1 VHFYLNVLSLEL
13 RREICRTFF
22 VYLAS
27 LTITQVSHRMF
38 TLFPAPGGLY
48 LMKCPNCQT
57 ENPEGS
63 AFCRKCG
70 NSLHTKTTCPECGH
84 ENLPDSAF
92 CNKCGQPLTEQ
103 KPAPVKTRLKKPSTI
118 QPTSFANGRYQ
129 VKKFLGEGGK
139 KKVYLAHDTL
149 LDRDVAFAL
158 IKTENLD
165 DKGKKRIT
173 REARAMGRL
182 GDHPH
187 IVTVYD
193 IGEHEGQPYMVLP
206 LLPGGDVEGL
216 IEKAPE
222 HKLSLGE
229 VVDIAKA
236 VCRGLVFAHGKG
248 IIHRDLK
255 PGNIWLSADGTAKI
269 GDFGLAVAVDLSRL
283 TQSGMMVGTVSY
295 MPPEQ
300 AMGGQVSEKADL
312 YSLGAMLYEMVTGR
326 PPFVGDDSVS
336 IIGQHINTPP
346 VSPIWH
352 RADLPPA
359 LETLIMQLL
368 EKDPDKRPASAA
380 DVLQALESIDAVK
393 SEPAKEASTMTENPL
408 YRKVFVG
415 REPELRQLQSAFDS
429 AVSGQGALM
438 MVVGE
443 PGIGKTAI
451 CDQLR
456 TYVTLRGG
464 KTLLGHCYE
473 EGSLSLPY
481 LAFVEAMR
489 SYVLSR
495 EVKDLREELGTGAAD
510 VARIVSEIREKLK
523 VKPRPK
529 GDPEEE
535 RYRLMQ
541 AVTGFLSNAA
551 NVQPLLVVL
560 EDLHDSDKGTLDM
573 LTHVSRHLAGTRL
586 LIVGTYRDV
595 EVDRSHP
602 LSAALAELRRISTYG
617 RVLLRGLNPDEVR
630 RMLEGITREEIPWSL
645 AEAVH
650 RQTEGNPLFVQ
661 EVVRYLAEERLI
673 TQKEGH
679 WRPAKDTPLEM
690 SIPEGLRD
698 VIGKRL
704 SLISKECNQLLS
716 IAAVIGRDFR
726 LEVLQ
731 KVSGLTEEEVFN
743 ALEEAKKAAVVEE
756 RTGVG
761 AAVTYRFAHAFFRQT
776 LYEETIAPRRIR
788 LHQQVARALEEIY
801 AGRLEEHAAELAEHF
816 SHSSDNADLEKSVSY
831 GEMAAKRAMD
841 VYAYGEAVRLLDQAV
856 KVQEILDP
864 EDKAKRCD
872 LLLDLCD
879 ALLNVPDARR
889 IIEMEAPAALAM
901 AENIGDDSRAAR
913 VCIAAGYAFAYEQ
926 GVGVF
931 TPERVRWAEHLDRYA
946 RPDTAERV
954 WADASFG
961 LRKYV
966 QGDNSEGKRLLT
978 QALDMAHRTGEIDSQ
993 QTAASWLLHY
1003 SSAPQYTE
1011 ERLRLAEEV
1020 WAGPQVKMKSLIRPE
1035 TRHGA
1040 GEVFLAMGQRERA
1053 EEVWDDLRD
1062 EAARSGH
1069 FRLQLQSV
1077 CMDAVTSVM
1086 DGRLVDAI
1094 AMVEKILARG
1104 EQDGFIGVARLFA
1117 NHPYYRICVYCGEH
1131 LEEIERENSVSLSS
1145 PMAFAVLGWIQ
1156 SYLGRKA
1163 EVSEILEKYVVQ
1175 RPGIGTDEDETRFWV
1190 ETLFLESAVIVGHR
1204 QAAELLLKRLNVPG
1218 LYTTGVSFPTC
1229 IIRHLGGAAALLE
1242 RYDEARKYY
1251 QEAIKVC
1258 TEMPF
1263 RPELALSRLQLAE
1276 MLLEHYPDEKK
1287 EALEHLDF
1295 AIKEFREMKMQPSL
1309 ERALRHKDILT
1320 A

>member
-1 VHFYLNVLSLEL
+1 
-13 RREICRTFF
+13 
-22 VYLAS
+22 
-27 LTITQVSHRMF
+27 
-38 TLFPAPGGLY
+38 
-48 LMKCPNCQT
+48 MKCPHCQAENREGVKFCEDCGARIELVCPNCGAHVLP
-57 ENPEGS
+57 NKR
-63 AFCRKCG
+63 FCG
-70 NSLHTKTTCPECGH
+70 ECGQSL
-84 ENLPDSAF
+84 EE
-92 CNKCGQPLTEQ
+92 K
-103 KPAPVKTRLKKPSTI
+103 APVKPKHKPKKPTTI
-118 QPTSFANGRYQ
+118 EPTSFAGGRYQ

-158 IKTENLD
+158 IKTEKLD
-165 DKGKKRIT
+165 TASRTRIT
-173 REARAMGRL
+173 REAQAMGRL

-193 IGEHEGQPYMVLP
+193 IGDHEGQPYMVLP

-222 HKLSLGE
+222 HKLPLDRAIE
-229 VVDIAKA
+229 ITRA
-236 VCRGLVFAHGKG
+236 VCRGLEFAHGKG

-255 PGNIWLSADGTAKI
+255 PGNVWLSEDGTAKI
-269 GDFGLAVAVDLSRL
+269 GDFGLAVAMDLSRL

-300 AMGGQVSEKADL
+300 AMGGKVTDKADL

-346 VSPIWH
+346 VSPTWH

-359 LETLIMQLL
+359 LEALILQLL
-368 EKDPDKRPASAA
+368 EKDPQGRPESAA
-380 DVLQALESIDAVK
+380 VVRQALESIDAGKVSK
-393 SEPAKEASTMTENPL
+393 EPSNEAPVENPL
-408 YRKVFVG
+408 YRRVFVG
-415 REPELRQLQSAFDS
+415 RESELKQLQSAFDG

-464 KTLLGHCYE
+464 RTLMGHCYE

-489 SYVLSR
+489 SYALSR

-523 VKPRPK
+523 VKPRVK

-573 LTHVSRHLAGTRL
+573 LTHVSRHLSGTRL

-602 LSAALAELRRISTYG
+602 LSAALAELRRVSTYG

-630 RMLEGITREEIPWSL
+630 RMLEGITREEVPWSL

-661 EVVRYLAEERLI
+661 EVVRFLVEEGLL
-673 TQKEGH
+673 TQKEGR
-679 WRPAKDTPLEM
+679 WRAAKDTPLEM

-704 SLISKECNQLLS
+704 SLLSPECNQLLS
-716 IAAVIGRDFR
+716 AAAVIGREFD
-726 LEVLQ
+726 LEILRAVTDLN
-731 KVSGLTEEEVFN
+731 EDAFDN
-743 ALEEAKKAAVVEE
+743 ALNEAIQLSVLEE
-756 RTGVG
+756 RSQVG
-761 AAVTYRFAHAFFRQT
+761 HVHYRFTHAFFRQT
-776 LYEETIAPRRIR
+776 LYEELIAPRRLR
-788 LHQQVARALEEIY
+788 LHQQVARALEKQY
-801 AGRLEEHAAELAEHF
+801 AKRLEEHAVELAEHY
-816 SHSSDNADLEKSVSY
+816 SQSTGAADLKKAVKY
-831 GEMAAKRAMD
+831 GEMAAQRAAN
-841 VYAYGEAVRLLDQAV
+841 VYAYGEAARLLEQTIN
-856 KVQEILDP
+856 VQRVLNPDDNEKI
-864 EDKAKRCD
+864 CD

-879 ALLNVPDARR
+879 NLLLVPDVVRIIDREAPSAFSLAEILDDDARAVRACVCALSAIQLEQGNESWTSPQMFQWAKKANRHAKPETVERARTDMYLGAIKCQEGDISSGLKLLSQGMDLARR
-889 IIEMEAPAALAM
+889 TGDKETM
-901 AENIGDDSRAAR
+901 ATG
-913 VCIAAGYAFAYEQ
+913 AGM
-926 GVGVF
+926 
-931 TPERVRWAEHLDRYA
+931 
-946 RPDTAERV
+946 
-954 WADASFG
+954 
-961 LRKYV
+961 
-966 QGDNSEGKRLLT
+966 LL
-978 QALDMAHRTGEIDSQ
+978 MRRT
-993 QTAASWLLHY
+993 
-1003 SSAPQYTE
+1003 APQHTE
-1011 ERLRLAEEV
+1011 ERIRLTEEF
-1020 WAGPQVKMKSLIRPE
+1020 QSSLSSGYNIW
-1035 TRHGA
+1035 TSSLLT
-1040 GEVFLAMGQRERA
+1040 VLADTYLALGQRHRA
-1053 EEVWDDLRD
+1053 EDFFNEYRSFSQ
-1062 EAARSGH
+1062 RSGN
-1069 FRLQLQSV
+1069 FLVESTSSGY
-1077 CMDAVTSVM
+1077 DAILMAM
-1086 DGRLVDAI
+1086 DGRFDDVKEI
-1094 AMVEKILARG
+1094 AEK
-1104 EQDGFIGVARLFA
+1104 V
-1117 NHPYYRICVYCGEH
+1117 RIR
-1131 LEEIERENSVSLSS
+1131 LEEAGLSRIIHTLVSIATVRARIYQGESLEDREAEIPSGVMVLIPELCLVRAHLGQKEKVS
-1145 PMAFAVLGWIQ
+1145 G
-1156 SYLGRKA
+1156 
-1163 EVSEILEKYVVQ
+1163 ILEEHVVK
-1175 RPGIGTDEDETRFWV
+1175 RPNIGTDEDETDAWKDI
-1190 ETLFLESAVIVGHR
+1190 LFLEASIITEHRKAV
-1204 QAAELLLKRLNVPG
+1204 ELLMNRFVGTSLCTSGFRL
-1218 LYTTGVSFPTC
+1218 TTSTA
-1229 IIRHLGGAAALLE
+1229 RHLGGAAALLG
-1242 RYDEARKYY
+1242 RYDEARQHYL
-1251 QEAIKVC
+1251 EAIKVC
-1258 TEMPF
+1258 TDMPF

-1276 MLLEHYPDEKK
+1276 LLLEHYPDEKK

-1309 ERALRHKDILT
+1309 ERALRHKDILK